1 MEFGNLLLAARKRKK
16 SAFKS
21 GTVKNH
27 LTQFRIYLGFCKLF
41 QRPAFCPDQDTVLA
55 YIEFLCLSF
64 TSAASVVNYLS
75 GVKTL
80 HNMLGLSSQNLNS
93 YQTKLMLRAV
103 KLTLVPVT
111 NLKQPVTVGILISL
125 CKLCDALEDV
135 GKVFKCLFCLAFFSL
150 LRQSNLL
157 VSKGA
162 RDNQLIVLRRCEVV
176 VAHPGLRLLL
186 RGTKTLLARGRH
198 GFVPVPVIPDSQICP
213 VAALSDM
220 LCVLPPAPPSAPLF

>member
-1 MEFGNLLLAARKRKK
+1 
-16 SAFKS
+16 
-21 GTVKNH
+21 
-27 LTQFRIYLGFCKLF
+27 
-41 QRPAFCPDQDTVLA
+41 
-55 YIEFLCLSF
+55 
-64 TSAASVVNYLS
+64 
-75 GVKTL
+75 
-80 HNMLGLSSQNLNS
+80 
-93 YQTKLMLRAV
+93 MLRAV

-125 CKLCDALEDV
+125 CKLCDALHDV

-162 RDNQLIVLRRCEVV
+162 RDNQLMVLRRCDVV

-186 RGTKTLLARGRH
+186 RGTKTLLAGGRH
-198 GFVPVPVIPDSQICP
+198 GFIPIPAIPDSPICP

-220 LCVLPPAPPSAPLF
+220 LCVLPPAPPSAPLFLLPGVKMVPLSRSRATSVLRCLLNSLGVQASCFTLHSFRKGGATLAFAAGMDLDLIKALGTWRSDAVWSYLSLNGKRIEAAQRLGQIVHAAE